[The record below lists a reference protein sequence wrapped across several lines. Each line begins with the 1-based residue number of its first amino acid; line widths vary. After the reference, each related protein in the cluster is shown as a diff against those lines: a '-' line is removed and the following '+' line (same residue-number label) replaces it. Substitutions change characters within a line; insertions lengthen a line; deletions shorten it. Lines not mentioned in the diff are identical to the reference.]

1 MSRREAAAILSLLL
15 LPAGVMSAERMTGG
29 SVMLARG
36 VEADEFTAGSPDAF
50 AAFLKTDRE
59 EYARIVSAIGLAKR

>member
-1 MSRREAAAILSLLL
+1 
-15 LPAGVMSAERMTGG
+15 MSAERMTGG